1 MAQAK
6 QRPPSGKRQGNQ
18 PQGNQQQSSQPT
30 PPKNQPTESS
40 QQRQG
45 AAERRAA
52 HAAEAKRQQQR
63 RQTRNL
69 LIGLAV
75 AAVLA
80 VVAFFFIRE
89 QLALQE
95 VGVAVADEGAGHVN
109 DGEVLTFQ
117 HIPPSSGA
125 HYPSAQPAG
134 IYPQQE
140 INEGYWVHSLEHG
153 YIVALVNCTDNC
165 GPIFDQLEDIFENTL
180 KDSRIGNVKV
190 VATKY
195 SKPFPTATA
204 PPVRLVAWNHEME
217 VPMVNGQLDRQA
229 IERFYNKFVD
239 KGPENVP

>member
-18 PQGNQQQSSQPT
+18 PQPNQPT
-30 PPKNQPTESS
+30 QPKNQPTESS
-40 QQRQG
+40 QQRLS

-63 RQTRNL
+63 RNTRNL
-69 LIGLAV
+69 LIGLA
-75 AAVLA
+75 AATVIA
-80 VVAFFFIRE
+80 VIAFFFIRE

-165 GPIFDQLEDIFENTL
+165 GPVFDQLEDIYNNVL
-180 KDSRIGNVKV
+180 KDSAFGNVKF

-195 SKPFPTATA
+195 SKPFTNGPA
-204 PPVRLVAWNHEME
+204 PLVMLVAWNHEME
-217 VPMVNGQLDRQA
+217 VPVTNGQLDRQA